1 MQAEHANEE
10 HDPCSRRFREDG
22 GIAPGRYVDS
32 RGDSG
37 QWDDIEHVGP
47 GMPTTWDVV
56 VDHDNSQNMC
66 AEDDIGL
73 GLALNGHSFYQ

>member
-1 MQAEHANEE
+1 MV
-10 HDPCSRRFREDG
+10 
-22 GIAPGRYVDS
+22 IVV
-32 RGDSG
+32 SG
-37 QWDDIEHVGP
+37 MTFGP